1 MPLLETLSAG
11 PTYNLTQNQ
20 VYALPPKTVWIV
32 CNEAIE
38 FSMNVG
44 SGFAAVA
51 ASSTGFQ
58 SAWPYCRATTTTA
71 KISVKAH

>member
-1 MPLLETLSAG
+1 MPLLETLSPG
-11 PTYNLTQNQ
+11 PNYSLTQNQ
-20 VYALPPKTVWIV
+20 VYALPASTVFIIA
-32 CNEAIE
+32 NEAVE

-58 SAWPYCRATTTTA
+58 SSWPYVRATTTTA
-71 KISVKAH
+71 KISVKRY